1 MNPTTSRHRWRGCL
15 LGSLLLV
22 AAMFLAGAY
31 LWMYMDYTGPTLV
44 QVSREAEA
52 PAQPPYALSA
62 EQQQV
67 VNEIGYPE
75 SFTLL
80 FYQDLDEQ
88 DRFYDVRFECWH
100 YAAAGRDIT
109 FVNGEMIS
117 DEPTDAAAD
126 ALIAAPYRPEQFAA
140 SMRLKDIL
148 ASARISEYARAAADP
163 ILVTSGEVYFASQ
176 LTFGMKA
183 GRLSAVETM
192 ALEAEG

>member
-15 LGSLLLV
+15 LGSLLVV
-22 AAMFLAGAY
+22 AVFLLAGAY

-44 QVSREAEA
+44 RVSSEAEA
-52 PAQPPYALSA
+52 PARPPYALSA
-62 EQQQV
+62 VQQQV

-80 FYQDLDEQ
+80 FYQDRDEEDQ
-88 DRFYDVRFECWH
+88 FYDIRFECWH
-100 YAAAGRDIT
+100 YAAAGRDIA

-117 DEPTDAAAD
+117 DEPAD
-126 ALIAAPYRPEQFAA
+126 VVEEVLIAAPYRPEQFAA
-140 SMRLKDIL
+140 SMRLKDVL

-163 ILVTSGEVYFASQ
+163 ILVSSGEAYFDSQ

-183 GRLSAVETM
+183 GQLSAVETM